1 MKKILIII
9 AALIVCGLL
18 GYGYTIWRDAQTEEE
33 NLEAKNEEE
42 LSGSVTQIRKEGKIK
57 LVDTETGKT
66 ILDGLEAD
74 WIHRNDDSLAI
85 YAKGN
90 KRGIVNIKNGK
101 IIVPP
106 TYRRAWSY
114 SNGLAGV
121 ELYGKIGFINTEG
134 KVVIGFK
141 FPFKGNKL
149 TEFVFHNGHCLVSYQ
164 KKNEEKQ
171 KLGVIDT
178 LGHWVIKPEY
188 DDIDLAKDY
197 AIVYKWKEFKKM
209 VDYHGNVLQENIV
222 DDIYNLYYKKSYI
235 NTQTGAYEDSEVINE
250 KIKKY
255 EVNNLYGLMDTNG
268 TFITS
273 PIYATIEG
281 ITPTVFKASLPSS
294 GWWGQNNVLI
304 DINGN
309 VLSQKG
315 KAPKTNTAT
324 KK

>member
-74 WIHRNDDSLAI
+74 WLHKNDDSLAI

-315 KAPKTNTAT
+315 KAQKTNTAT

>member
-74 WIHRNDDSLAI
+74 WIHKNDDSLAI

-304 DINGN
+304 DINGK

-315 KAPKTNTAT
+315 NAPKTNTAT